1 MLTDQAI
8 VAAVRAAGPR
18 DGYTISDVRAED
30 GVLGLTFAHAGAPSA
45 RLLVRLPSTG
55 APQWWLF
62 APPKDAADWVSQ
74 FFIWTDEE
82 VLTGGLGDSRARID
96 VGGVSHVVAANH
108 GWQLSDPREHDRITA
123 LAGPFGWH
131 DGGRS
136 TWTDGSVSVPA
147 ERELEVDGERFLVSV
162 RGGTTEVTWLTG
174 PNPGY
179 GFSSSL
185 ASSGTTQ
192 PDELAAVNARL
203 RSDDERIRDELR
215 SFLADVDP
223 ETGYLRDD

>member
-1 MLTDQAI
+1 M
-8 VAAVRAAGPR
+8 VAVR
-18 DGYTISDVRAED
+18 TAE
-30 GVLGLTFAHAGAPSA
+30 
-45 RLLVRLPSTG
+45 
-55 APQWWLF
+55 
-62 APPKDAADWVSQ
+62 DAADWVSQ
-74 FFIWTDEE
+74 FFVWTDEE

-96 VGGVSHVVAANH
+96 IDGVSHVVAANH
-108 GWQLSDPREHDRITA
+108 GWQLSDPREHDRFTA

-174 PNPGY
+174 PNPATG
-179 GFSSSL
+179 SPSSL

-203 RSDDERIRDELR
+203 RRTTSGCATSCGPSWPTSTPRPGTCATTEPDR
-215 SFLADVDP
+215 ADGA
-223 ETGYLRDD
+223 TR